1 MTQFQSVVS
10 LAVGRLR
17 DKSVVVAKNA
27 IQLLAAFL
35 SNNPFSSKVILT
47 SMMAMLD
54 VCLPAEYPQP
64 AIGSAAAFLC
74 LVGGTT

>member
-10 LAVGRLR
+10 LAVGRLE
-17 DKSVVVAKNA
+17 DKSVVVVKNA

-35 SNNPFSSKVILT
+35 SNNPFSCKVIPT
-47 SMMAMLD
+47 SMMDMLD
-54 VCLPAEYPQP
+54 VCLQAEYLQC
-64 AIGSAAAFLC
+64 AIARAAAFLC